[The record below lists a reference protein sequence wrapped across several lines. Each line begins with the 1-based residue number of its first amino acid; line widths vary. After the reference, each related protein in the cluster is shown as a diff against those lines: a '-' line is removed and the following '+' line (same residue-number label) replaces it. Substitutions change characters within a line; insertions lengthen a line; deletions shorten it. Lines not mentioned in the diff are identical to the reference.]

1 MKRLCHRIG
10 EKPGTRVCAMKIFFK
25 YNLVV
30 VQNEKSEDKAS
41 LEILFKRALFSSE
54 CVICREFSDGLLQ
67 GKNVVS
73 PLHPVVLKI
82 QLIHIVE
89 VVKTV
94 GLSHKAVPV
103 QQKASG
109 VQLLNVDFLC
119 FLKENGRD

>member
-10 EKPGTRVCAMKIFFK
+10 EEPGIRVCAMKIFFK

-30 VQNEKSEDKAS
+30 VQNEKPEDGTS
-41 LEILFKRALFSSE
+41 LEILLKSALFSSE
-54 CVICREFSDGLLQ
+54 YVICREFSHRLLQ
-67 GKNVVS
+67 RINVIS
-73 PLHPVVLKI
+73 PLHPVELKI

-89 VVKTV
+89 IVKTV
-94 GLSHKAVPV
+94 GLSHKAVLV
-103 QQKASG
+103 QQNASG